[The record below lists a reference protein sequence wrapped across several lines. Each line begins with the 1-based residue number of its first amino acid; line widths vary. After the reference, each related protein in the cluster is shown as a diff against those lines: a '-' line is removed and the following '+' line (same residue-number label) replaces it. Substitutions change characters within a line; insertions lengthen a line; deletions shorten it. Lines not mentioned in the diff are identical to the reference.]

1 MPMLLRLLEVAL
13 DVGVL
18 VFAVSV
24 HESAHGWMAAR
35 WGDTTARDLGRIT
48 LNPLRHVDPVGS
60 LVVPAV
66 LAVSGMPVFGWARPV
81 PVVPARFR
89 DPRRGMMEVAAAGPG
104 SNLLLAAAAV
114 AALLLLR
121 AVYPPVPELVIAAV
135 GSGGSPMAAGAGGVL
150 VAVLTMTLVINVVL
164 AVFNLI
170 PVPPLDGSG
179 IVAGLLPPEMAA
191 RYRALGRYGFLVV
204 FALLWLGAFDIVLRP
219 ILVGILR
226 LVVG

>member
-1 MPMLLRLLEVAL
+1 MPILLRLVEVVL

-18 VFAVSV
+18 IFAVSL

-60 LVVPAV
+60 LLVPAA
-66 LAVSGMPVFGWARPV
+66 LALSGMPVFGWARPV
-81 PVVPARFR
+81 PVIPARFR
-89 DPRRGMMEVAAAGPG
+89 DPRRGMFEVSAAGPL
-104 SNLLLAAAAV
+104 SNLALAAAALLP
-114 AALLLLR
+114 LLLLKGVFPR
-121 AVYPPVPELVIAAV
+121 TRELVLASLTE
-135 GSGGSPMAAGAGGVL
+135 GQLPLAAGPAGL
-150 VAVLTMTLVINVVL
+150 VVAILTMTLVINVVL

-179 IVAGLLPPEMAA
+179 IVAGLLPPQAAA
-191 RYRALGRYGFLVV
+191 RYRELGRYGFLIV
-204 FALLWLGAFDIVLRP
+204 FALLWLGVFDLVLRP
-219 ILVGILR
+219 ILFAVLR